1 MAKLTRNSYKR
12 KVILFGVILFVSI
25 ALISTG
31 FAAWVMST
39 NAKEETP
46 GNVTV
51 GQVTDSKLTI
61 ENLKLDKT
69 SFEFEPLS
77 DDNGGRVRFDGEK
90 SESLKITVTAVVKP
104 TEYLGELKVYLIVP
118 ASVQKAATEGY
129 IKLPDCATINDALT
143 EGGKEITLTDDEKN
157 NGTYA
162 LSFEIEIEWGTK
174 FGEVN
179 PGKYYDEVEAGLA
192 VSDADV
198 KKTLED
204 FRAVLYGYDTEL
216 NAAADAEA
224 RDAVIASHANDEI
237 KFKVV
242 VTAKAN

>member
-39 NAKEETP
+39 NARGEKP

-61 ENLKLDKT
+61 TGLSLDKT
-69 SFEFEPLS
+69 SFEFEPLET
-77 DDNGGRVRFDGEK
+77 DTGGRVRPDGEHF
-90 SESLKITVTAVVKP
+90 ESLKITVTGTVQP
-104 TEYLGELKVYLIVP
+104 TEYLGELKVYLVVP
-118 ASVQKAATEGY
+118 ESVKKAAEAGY
-129 IKLPDCATINDALT
+129 IVLPDCATVNEST
-143 EGGKEITLTDDEKN
+143 GGVEITLTDEEKK

-162 LSFEIEIEWGTK
+162 LSFAIEIKWGGN
-174 FGEVN
+174 FGNVN
-179 PGKYYDEVEAGLA
+179 PGIYYDEVEEGLA
-192 VSDADV
+192 VSDANV
-198 KKTLED
+198 KKALED
-204 FRAVLYGYDTEL
+204 FRAVLYGYDTQL
-216 NAAADAEA
+216 NAAEGQEA
-224 RDAVIASHANDEI
+224 RDAIIVAHANDSI
-237 KFKVV
+237 QFKVI

>member
-39 NAKEETP
+39 NAREETP

-61 ENLKLDKT
+61 TNLTLDKT

-77 DDNGGRVRFDGEK
+77 TDTSGRVRYDGEK
-90 SESLKITVTAVVKP
+90 SESLSITVTGTVQP
-104 TEYLGELKVYLIVP
+104 TQYLGELKVYLVVP
-118 ASVQKAATEGY
+118 ESVKKAADEGY
-129 IKLPDCATINDALT
+129 IVLPECATVNEST
-143 EGGKEITLTDDEKN
+143 GGLEITLSETEKN

-162 LSFEIEIEWGTK
+162 LSFKIEIKWGTK
-174 FGEVN
+174 FGTVN
-179 PGKYYDEVEAGLA
+179 PGTYYDEVEEGIA
-192 VSDADV
+192 VSDATV

-216 NAAADAEA
+216 NAAVGQEA
-224 RDAVIASHANDEI
+224 RDAVITAHANDDI